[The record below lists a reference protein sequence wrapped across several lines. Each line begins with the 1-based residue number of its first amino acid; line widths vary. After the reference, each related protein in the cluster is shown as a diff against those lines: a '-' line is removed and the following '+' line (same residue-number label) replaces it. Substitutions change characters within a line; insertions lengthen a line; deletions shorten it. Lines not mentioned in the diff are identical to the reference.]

1 MNSAQAVILHYREKV
16 GRGMAKAWTL
26 TTEST
31 RSNRAEPDT
40 VDAAAEGSNTGGDA
54 TKRTHGQALAGRE
67 PKTKQAKLDTNG
79 GVQVQEPTESTPAG
93 RKGGKKQEPQSGE
106 KQEQKGGK
114 PTESLTKEW
123 TIIVVIVVVVVVVVV
138 VWKNLNVIK
147 LLCRCYL
154 ND

>member
-1 MNSAQAVILHYREKV
+1 MNSAQAVVLHYREKV

-79 GVQVQEPTESTPAG
+79 GVQVQETTESTPRPAG
-93 RKGGKKQEPQSGE
+93 RKGGKKQDPPSGE

-114 PTESLTKEW
+114 SGEKQEQKGVKPTENLTKE
-123 TIIVVIVVVVVVVVV
+123 
-138 VWKNLNVIK
+138 
-147 LLCRCYL
+147 
-154 ND
+154 

>member
-67 PKTKQAKLDTNG
+67 PKQAKLDTNG
-79 GVQVQEPTESTPAG
+79 GVQVQEPPGTPAG
-93 RKGGKKQEPQSGE
+93 TAPGTPA
-106 KQEQKGGK
+106 
-114 PTESLTKEW
+114 P
-123 TIIVVIVVVVVVVVV
+123 
-138 VWKNLNVIK
+138 
-147 LLCRCYL
+147 CA
-154 ND
+154 